1 MESVESN
8 DRLAELV
15 QARRRMLGLTQAEL
29 AERAGVSQTYISNL
43 ERGRNQL
50 PKVQIRRQLA
60 QALRMSHIDLLIAAG
75 ELDRHE
81 LPGSADAVRP
91 VVVGMTSKMESLP
104 ADTRR
109 ALERVV
115 DDLHRLHLMTCASP
129 GPGGTGIG
137 ASSVCIPQE
146 SDPETTPAG

>member
-1 MESVESN
+1 MDEVESE
-8 DRLAELV
+8 DRLADLV

-75 ELDRHE
+75 EMDRHE
-81 LPGSADAVRP
+81 LPGSAEAVRP
-91 VVVGMTSKMESLP
+91 VVVGLSSRLDALP

-109 ALERVV
+109 ALERVI

-129 GPGGTGIG
+129 EAANAMSAP
-137 ASSVCIPQE
+137 VCVPA
-146 SDPETTPAG
+146 ETTPAG

>member
-1 MESVESN
+1 MDPLPSG

-29 AERAGVSQTYISNL
+29 AQRAGVSQTYISNL

-50 PKVQIRRQLA
+50 PKVQIRRQIA

-91 VVVGMTSKMESLP
+91 VVVGLASRLDSLP

-109 ALERVV
+109 ALERVI
-115 DDLHRLHLMTCASP
+115 DELHRLHLMTCASP
-129 GPGGTGIG
+129 EAARGG
-137 ASSVCIPQE
+137 AAVCIP
-146 SDPETTPAG
+146 PETTPAG